1 MMKTDDF
8 EALIAPYEKM
18 IYNIAFRYVANAEDA
33 KDVAQDAIIK
43 IYRSLPR
50 AFAQGGFSVGNR
62 PEKPPSGN
70 PEAAPASGDFDVSG
84 FKAWAARI
92 TINTAIDELRR
103 RRKRRAQSLDVIT
116 PAAPGGE
123 GPEERSERRE
133 QREALVSAI
142 GKLNDTYREIIV
154 LRDIQG
160 FSYEELAEAL
170 QINSGTVK
178 SRLSRARL
186 ALRGILLHG

>member
-1 MMKTDDF
+1 MKPDDF

-18 IYNIAFRYVANAEDA
+18 IYNIAYRYVSNAEDA
-33 KDVAQDAIIK
+33 KDVAQDAIVK

-50 AFAQGGFSVGNR
+50 AFAKGGFSIDNKVREIAPGA
-62 PEKPPSGN
+62 PPAAGSVSG
-70 PEAAPASGDFDVSG
+70 GFDASG

-92 TINTAIDELRR
+92 TINTALDELRR
-103 RRKRRAQSLDVIT
+103 RKKRRIQSLEGMIPVT
-116 PAAPGGE
+116 AGGE
-123 GPEERSERRE
+123 GPEERAVRLE

-142 GKLNDTYREIIV
+142 GRLSDTYREIII

-160 FSYEELAEAL
+160 FSYEELAETL
-170 QINSGTVK
+170 QINAGTVK

-186 ALRGILLHG
+186 ALRGIMQSF